1 MKRLQNIEFVDED
14 DKNDIEEMKNMEYHG
29 ENEDHVLITMENNP
43 NKKAKEEKIKRMLIK
58 VMAIHEALA
67 KNFFESNLNQK
78 TTTLPSHIS

>member
-67 KNFFESNLNQK
+67 KTSWNS
-78 TTTLPSHIS
+78 I